1 MKKVVFLAFVFVLF
15 GCTSTNHL
23 YSNYQLVEPKRKIV
37 KRYKEFK
44 PIEIIFTSVCTGY
57 MLDYRN
63 INDTIIQSFDF
74 KIEKDSCLVIT
85 NYKSSS
91 DNHLIPLGNDTL
103 FYVNGGLLYYP
114 EQINYDY
121 LFYRKN
127 KSQIIYFQ

>member
-23 YSNYQLVEPKRKIV
+23 YSNYQMFKPKKNIFW
-37 KRYKEFK
+37 YKEFK

-114 EQINYDY
+114 EQIIYDY
-121 LFYRKN
+121 LFYRKK
-127 KSQIIYFQ
+127 KSQIIHFQ